1 MTPIR
6 LSSAVPIASGS
17 IRDVYRHPADPQ
29 LLIKVVRQSTI
40 EEKFGSGRPWY
51 KVAKRRYR
59 HLISYLREIREHIA
73 HHALGDAHPA
83 FLQNVVGLTQTDIG
97 LGLVV
102 EAAVDDAGRLA
113 PTLTSLVKSGR
124 FDRAA
129 RAKLE
134 HFFDDLL
141 ASSVIIGD
149 AHPSNIVYAHSSEHG
164 DHFVLIDGV
173 GFKTLI
179 PLERLS
185 KVANRWSKRQIV
197 KKIRAS
203 VEAIDLA
210 RNVSAP
216 SAGAKAPTYSEA
228 AE

>member
-6 LSSAVPIASGS
+6 LSSVVPIASGS
-17 IRDVYRHPADPQ
+17 IRDVYQHPADPL

-51 KVAKRRYR
+51 KIAKRRYR

-73 HHALGDAHPA
+73 QHALDGAHPA
-83 FLQNVVGLTQTDIG
+83 FLQNVVGLARTDVG

-102 EAAVDDAGRLA
+102 EAAVDKSGRLA

-129 RAKLE
+129 RMKLE
-134 HFFDDLL
+134 QFFEDIIR
-141 ASSVIIGD
+141 SSVIVGD
-149 AHPSNIVYAHSSEHG
+149 AHPSNIVYAHTPEDG
-164 DHFVLIDGV
+164 DHFKLIDGV

-179 PLERLS
+179 PLERFS
-185 KVANRWSKRQIV
+185 KAANRWSKRQIV

-203 VEAIDLA
+203 VEALDRA
-210 RNVSAP
+210 RAAQEPRAAEQAS
-216 SAGAKAPTYSEA
+216 TYPEA